1 MAHPKKTVAIIGA
14 GPAGLIAA
22 QRLSQY
28 DDLDIHIFDQKPS
41 VARKFLLAGRGGL
54 NLTHSEP
61 RDRFVQKYDENSE
74 RFSHFLDRFSPQD
87 MISWAYALGIKTF
100 KGSSGRIFPEGLK
113 ATPLLRAWL
122 RQLDRNNVHFH
133 LKHSWRDL
141 AANNR
146 HIFLNGDGQSV
157 EFTADASIFAMGGA
171 SYPHMGS
178 DGVWQQPLKDS
189 GLKVAP
195 LKPAN
200 CGFKVAWTEHFRA
213 KFEGAPLK
221 NVNVSFNGVTIA
233 GDLVITKTGLE
244 GGPIYALSKR
254 LRRALETSV
263 PITIDLD
270 LKKSDSLKEI
280 SQILST
286 DRGKSSLSNFL
297 RKKLHL
303 SPIKISLLYEFASK
317 ATMNDPESLAT
328 TIKSLPI
335 TIVGINAITR
345 AISSAGGVKFN
356 NLNERL
362 MVKDRPGL
370 FFAGEMLD
378 WEAPTG
384 GYLLQGTF
392 ATGIVAADGVADYL
406 SVK

>member
-1 MAHPKKTVAIIGA
+1 
-14 GPAGLIAA
+14 
-22 QRLSQY
+22 
-28 DDLDIHIFDQKPS
+28 
-41 VARKFLLAGRGGL
+41 
-54 NLTHSEP
+54 
-61 RDRFVQKYDENSE
+61 
-74 RFSHFLDRFSPQD
+74 
-87 MISWAYALGIKTF
+87 
-100 KGSSGRIFPEGLK
+100 
-113 ATPLLRAWL
+113 
-122 RQLDRNNVHFH
+122 
-133 LKHSWRDL
+133 
-141 AANNR
+141 
-146 HIFLNGDGQSV
+146 
-157 EFTADASIFAMGGA
+157 MGGA